1 MSNYPPGAANDP
13 NAPYNQEDPPEVEV
27 TVTET
32 LVKEMCI
39 CSYGSHTGVDYE
51 YDPDEG
57 RAIAVPYVEHADLAE
72 DYKNDHRTAGQCL
85 NDSYRVIKA
94 LYDERKPNR
103 FYEHVDLLRL
113 LDDLEGWQTEEFNV
127 NEECCA

>member
-1 MSNYPPGAANDP
+1 MNNYPPGAANDP

-32 LVKEMCI
+32 LVKVTYI
-39 CSYGSHTGVDYE
+39 YSYSSRV
-51 YDPDEG
+51 
-57 RAIAVPYVEHADLAE
+57 AE
-72 DYKNDHRTAGQCL
+72 VYKNDHRTAEQCL

-103 FYEHVDLLRL
+103 FYEHVDLLHL
-113 LDDLEGWQTEEFNV
+113 LDDLEGWQTEEFSV
-127 NEECCA
+127 NDSTFA